1 MNLRIKNIS
10 GKTEGLSGIRQKTFT
25 SLGLVAVFI
34 LLISLTGL
42 FSCSPSEKEVS
53 TPSTLSSDALSYK
66 VTQNPSKDNEVY
78 LESETSAAIPFWDYG
93 SGTSTKKLDTVIF
106 PFSGDYTI
114 HYSVSSA
121 GGFVSGDTTTIH
133 VSNTDLSY
141 LTDPSWGYIA
151 GESGKTWVLD
161 MTKPIGW
168 YGPDYPKH
176 NGSADD
182 WSWHPDYAGNEWVMP
197 DREYGSMHFDLE
209 NGKNYSVT
217 IIDAAGKAT
226 FKTGSFDINTSAG
239 IMKLKGAELLY
250 GGDYYNQAS
259 NWQSICLLDLSET
272 SITLGVWRDHPNP
285 GDGPCW
291 IGFTFRLKK

>member
-1 MNLRIKNIS
+1 MNRMVKIFQNAA
-10 GKTEGLSGIRQKTFT
+10 TP
-25 SLGLVAVFI
+25 LGSVVTAVLF
-34 LLISLTGL
+34 ISLAVLVG
-42 FSCSPSEKEVS
+42 CNPSEKEVS
-53 TPSTLSSDALSYK
+53 LPPALNSKALSYK
-66 VTQNPSKDNEVY
+66 VTQNPDKDNEVY
-78 LESETSAAIPFWDYG
+78 LESQTSQAIPFWDYG
-93 SGTSTKKLDTVIF
+93 SGTSTRKLDTVIF

-114 HYSVSSA
+114 RYSVSSA
-121 GGFVSGDTTTIH
+121 GGFVPGDTTIIH

-151 GESGKTWVLD
+151 GTNGKTWVLD

-197 DREYGSMHFDLE
+197 NRDYGNMHFDLN

-217 IIDAAGKAT
+217 MVDATGHAT
-226 FKTGSFDINTSAG
+226 IKTGSFDISTSTG
-239 IMKLKGAELLY
+239 IMKLYGAELLY
-250 GGDYYNQAS
+250 GGDYHSQAS

-272 SITLGVWRDHPNP
+272 SITLGVWRDQPNP

-291 IGFTFRLKK
+291 IGFTFKLKN